1 MEPHVND
8 EHAKCHSE
16 HTHPLSHTHPPFH
29 VFARSAAL
37 ARRPAPKASA
47 ACANI
52 ILPIN
57 PTVLPAEPAGGLA
70 EECPR
75 AASSTT
81 RSTPHRGRSRCHACS
96 SPPAPPWC
104 RGERRQPRRRLP
116 HRQRSCRCGS
126 HPCRGPTPPTGS
138 CPHALSNRRWASRSS
153 SAPRASLMSLPIETA
168 HSCTLRHGRTRPTA
182 FPLVLGA
189 HSRRSRLHSR
199 ICRNQSRARH
209 HRSRRR

>member
-1 MEPHVND
+1 MMSMQSVIVNTHTLSLTHIHHFMCLRVPRRWPGAQRPKPAL
-8 EHAKCHSE
+8 HA
-16 HTHPLSHTHPPFH
+16 
-29 VFARSAAL
+29 
-37 ARRPAPKASA
+37 
-47 ACANI
+47 
-52 ILPIN
+52 PIN
-57 PTVLPAEPAGGLA
+57 PTVLQPEASA

-168 HSCTLRHGRTRPTA
+168 NSCTLRHGRTRPTA